1 MDRLSEFR
9 NRMRV
14 VVAVCTVCCA
24 AALTAC
30 SDDTNDAGRLPAG
43 QYPITLT
50 ATVEGQTVTRATSDN
65 TWEGT
70 EEVALQVGGE
80 VKKYTVAASGAL
92 TADNNDVQYWTAK
105 TMTVQAWHS
114 PQAYSATRPTDFTV
128 KADQNASSG
137 AGFQQSDLL
146 YTSQSITYN
155 ANTNAT
161 NPPQLTFKHLPAK
174 VVVNLKADTQN
185 GVTEADVQN
194 ATVTLVNQALT
205 SGAITYD
212 DAALAATP
220 VSVAQAAAGNV
231 ITPKVNASAASG
243 YQQTVQALLVP
254 QQMQGKQF
262 VKITVGSST
271 YYYVPQNDDA
281 NLEHGKQYTY
291 NITVK
296 KEKLEVTV
304 SSSVSWADD
313 VTTGNAAEAVFH
325 VKCPTPAD
333 KVTDFVVRDADAK
346 MVTST
351 SETYEINTS
360 TFTISYKLSADTPTN
375 FRYLLDKGIATITD
389 RSATGGVITLTVSI
403 RGDLEFTTAERTTV
417 GDYYYGNGTWSDT
430 WYTDQACV
438 GIVFYVGKHD
448 TDDCNYSASGIGSD
462 AIHGYVVALKDAGSS
477 LKWGSGPNGE
487 YSMKA
492 NTSIDKD
499 DWKGYFNQTQI
510 EYYAENTAN
519 WNINHFPAA
528 KACADWGENNTY
540 PNSNAYKAPASS
552 SGWFLPSVGQLK
564 SGLFENRAAIE
575 LALTKAG
582 GNGFSNS
589 YSWSS
594 TENRY
599 DSDRAWYVDFSN
611 GYVSYNYKNYD
622 YTVRA
627 VLAF

>member
-1 MDRLSEFR
+1 MDRLSDFR

-14 VVAVCTVCCA
+14 VAAVCTACCA

-50 ATVEGQTVTRATSDN
+50 ATVEGQTATRATSDN

-70 EEVALQVGGE
+70 EEVALQVGSE

-92 TADNNDVQYWTAK
+92 TADNDVQYWTAK

-114 PQAYSATRPTDFTV
+114 PQAYSATRPAEFTV
-128 KADQNASSG
+128 KEDQNTNNG
-137 AGFQQSDLL
+137 EGFQQSDLL

-231 ITPKVNASAASG
+231 ITPKVSATATSG

-262 VKITVGSST
+262 VKITIGSSI
-271 YYYVPQNDDA
+271 YYYVPKNDAA

-313 VTTGNAAEAVFH
+313 ETTEDAQKAVFH
-325 VKCPTPAD
+325 VSMPAGHNQALTPSTNATLNSGNYD
-333 KVTDFVVRDADAK
+333 VTGSSFTLSYTVTDDNKIKGFPAVKGLCDVKR
-346 MVTST
+346 
-351 SETYEINTS
+351 TYTTNGTTTC
-360 TFTISYKLSADTPTN
+360 TFTYSNVHS
-375 FRYLLDKGIATITD
+375 
-389 RSATGGVITLTVSI
+389 
-403 RGDLEFTTAERTTV
+403 DLWLGYTEYAEV
-417 GDYYYGNGTWSDT
+417 GDFYYDDGTWSAVKDDSKT
-430 WYTDQACV
+430 CIGV
-438 GIVFYVGKHD
+438 VFYARKHASD
-448 TDDCNYSASGIGSD
+448 GCDYSTSGIGSGD
-462 AIHGYVVALKDAGSS
+462 VHGYVVALNDAHTD
-477 LKWGSGPNGE
+477 KCAWGGDGILIS
-487 YSMKA
+487 
-492 NTSIDKD
+492 TSISQDDFLGYSNTQLIIQKATDTGHLKPDNAKD
-499 DWKGYFNQTQI
+499 DY
-510 EYYAENTAN
+510 
-519 WNINHFPAA
+519 PAA
-528 KACADWGENNTY
+528 YYISKYEENV
-540 PNSNAYKAPASS
+540 AAPSSS
-552 SGWFLPSVGQLK
+552 SGWYFPSTGQLK
-564 SGLFENRAAIE
+564 AIYAAKDQIQTE
-575 LALTKAG
+575 
-582 GNGFSNS
+582 F
-589 YSWSS
+589 SS
-594 TENRY
+594 TTGSWFHTDDYLSSSEY
-599 DSDRAWYVDFSN
+599 DRGYIAFNVGSVSFSS
-611 GYVSYNYKNYD
+611 GSSGFKEKDDGPAY
-622 YTVRA
+622 VRA
-627 VLAF
+627 ILTF

>member
-1 MDRLSEFR
+1 MDRLSDFR

-14 VVAVCTVCCA
+14 VAAVCTACCA

-70 EEVALQVGGE
+70 EMVALQVGSE

-92 TADNNDVQYWTAK
+92 TADNNDPHYWTAK

-114 PQAYSATRPTDFTV
+114 PQGYSATRPADFTV

-155 ANTNAT
+155 ANTNAS
-161 NPPQLTFKHLPAK
+161 NPPQLTFKHLPVK

-185 GVTEADVQN
+185 GVTEDDVQN

-205 SGAITYD
+205 SGVITYD
-212 DAALAATP
+212 DAAGAAAP
-220 VSVAQAAAGNV
+220 VSVAQAAAKSP
-231 ITPKVNASAASG
+231 ITPKVTSATNG

-262 VKITVGSST
+262 VKITVGSSI
-271 YYYVPQNDDA
+271 YYYVPKDNAA

-296 KEKLEVTV
+296 KEKLEVTA
-304 SSSVSWADD
+304 SSSVSWKDDETTAD
-313 VTTGNAAEAVFH
+313 AAEAVFH
-325 VKCPTPAD
+325 VKCPNPAD
-333 KVTDFVVRDADAK
+333 KVTDFVVRDAGAN

-360 TFTISYKLSADTPTN
+360 TFTISYKLSAGTPTN

-389 RSATGGVITLTVSI
+389 RSATGEVITLTVSI

-448 TDDCNYSASGIGSD
+448 TDNCDYSASGIGSD

-487 YSMKA
+487 YSMEA
-492 NTSIDKD
+492 NTSTDKD

-510 EYYAENTAN
+510 EYYAENTAD
-519 WNINHFPAA
+519 WNMNHFPAA
-528 KACADWGENNTY
+528 KACADWGENNTS

-552 SGWFLPSVGQLK
+552 SGWFLPSAGQLK

-582 GNGFSNS
+582 GNGFSYS
-589 YSWSS
+589 YYWSS
-594 TENRY
+594 TENEGNTIG
-599 DSDRAWYVDFSN
+599 AWVVIYSGHMT
-611 GYVSYNYKNYD
+611 GYTKNHD
-622 YTVRA
+622 GTAVRA